1 MLSIWHLLQ
10 ARSSLTFRQ
19 TIECEF
25 SLELVRDMLIKYNL
39 KLVASIKDA
48 SHFVACFDKSFNSL
62 SNKKLIFILYCL
74 TIKQNLLKKIILGL
88 LLLVIVI
95 LNHVSKVSVLMF
107 FSYLQKYFM
116 WLLDLKKMP
125 KNDERF
131 PQIQS

>member
-1 MLSIWHLLQ
+1 MLSIWHLLR

-95 LNHVSKVSVLMF
+95 LNHVSKVCLDVLLIF
-107 FSYLQKYFM
+107 VKILYVAL
-116 WLLDLKKMP
+116 
-125 KNDERF
+125 RF
-131 PQIQS
+131 KENAKE